1 MKNNYKKKVIQ
12 VRNLTKSFNNNLILK
27 NINLDLFE
35 KESLAII
42 GKSGSGKSVLLKCII
57 GLLTPDNGSIEIDKT
72 EMVNATARIKESILL
87 DFGVTFQNG
96 ALFDSLKIWEN
107 IVFRTIKFKKLSKD
121 EAKELALTIISNLGL
136 DKRILDLYPS
146 ELSGGMQKRVAI
158 ARAICDKPKIL
169 LFDEPTS
176 GLDPITGSLIDDL
189 IKNTVKRLGVSAIT
203 ITHDMSS
210 VFKFADRVVLIN
222 NNQIEWI
229 GEPKKMKSS
238 KNQTIK
244 NFLNNETKV

>member
-1 MKNNYKKKVIQ
+1 MKQNNKNKIIQ
-12 VRNLTKSFNNNLILK
+12 IRNLTKSFDKNVILN

-57 GLLTPDNGSIEIDKT
+57 GLLTPNKGSIKIDGR
-72 EMVNATARIKESILL
+72 EMVNSSSREKEKILL

-96 ALFDSLKIWEN
+96 ALFDSLTVWEN
-107 IVFRTIKFKKLSKD
+107 IVFRTIKFNKLSKND
-121 EAKELALTIISNLGL
+121 AKKLALSIILNLGL
-136 DKRILDLYPS
+136 DKNILNLYPS

-176 GLDPITGSLIDDL
+176 GLDPITGSIIDEL
-189 IKNTVKRLGVSAIT
+189 IKNTVSRLGVTAIT

-210 VFKFADRVVLIN
+210 VFKFADRVILIN
-222 NNQIEWI
+222 NNNIEWV
-229 GEPKKMKSS
+229 GLPKKMNDS
-238 KNQTIK
+238 KNETIK
-244 NFLNNETKV
+244 KFLKNKNYD